1 MKNLFGSLFAIGV
14 AGIAAV
20 AATTAMLN
28 SPLRIG
34 PAPTSS
40 PPTTTNPPTQ
50 TPPPAE
56 SESKPAVPEGGAKP
70 APAEIPE
77 APPRGATVPD
87 AGGVT
92 PAAEGESAPEDD
104 KDPYEGVAPEEL
116 PPDLQYDADGSVS
129 FPTNI

>member
-1 MKNLFGSLFAIGV
+1 MKHLFGSLFAIGV

-28 SPLRIG
+28 SPQRLG
-34 PAPTSS
+34 PATGSTPTAVT
-40 PPTTTNPPTQ
+40 PPGQ

-56 SESKPAVPEGGAKP
+56 PEGKPAVPEGEAKP
-70 APAEIPE
+70 APAGSPE
-77 APPRGATVPD
+77 APPTAPATKD
-87 AGGVT
+87 AGDT
-92 PAAEGESAPEDD
+92 KPATAEETAPEDD

-116 PPDLQYDADGSVS
+116 PPDLQYDADASVS